1 MTDTP
6 YTRVSVSIY
15 QYNSVLQAITDTS
28 SKIPFKLRNV
38 LLSTVPYGLPWIP
51 FAINFFVV

>member
-6 YTRVSVSIY
+6 VYGESVFIY
-15 QYNSVLQAITDTS
+15 QYNRTLHTITDTS
-28 SKIPFKLRNV
+28 AQIPFKLRNV

>member
-6 YTRVSVSIY
+6 TLECRSLFINNTANYKQLPTPQPKS
-15 QYNSVLQAITDTS
+15 
-28 SKIPFKLRNV
+28 PFKLRNV

>member
-6 YTRVSVSIY
+6 YTGVSVFIY
-15 QYNSVLQAITDTS
+15 QYNSTLHTITDTS
-28 SKIPFKLRNV
+28 TKIPFKLRNV